1 VNRSCVEVWRG
12 ELVESRHR
20 VSVAVVD
27 GEGRLRAHAGDTAML
42 VYARSSIKPMQALP
56 LIEDEIIERFG
67 LTDAELALACAS
79 HSGEPRHIDGVRS
92 MLAKIGLRED
102 ALACGPHAPFHD
114 GSATELRRRGIE
126 PGRVHNNCSGKHA
139 GMLALARGNQ
149 WPVAGYQEH
158 SHPVQQRMLE
168 VIAEWSG
175 VPAEDVSMAVDGC
188 GVTTFALPLQRLAHA
203 FARLATAARRG
214 ADAPTRVVQAMTRH
228 PEMVGG
234 TDRLCTNLMRV
245 AAGRMFVK
253 VGAEGVYCAGVPG
266 AELGVALKIED
277 GATRA
282 AEPALVAVLQQLA
295 LLTDED
301 LAALDGYATPA
312 VHNTRGELVGC
323 VRAEIDLEPG
333 D

>member
-1 VNRSCVEVWRG
+1 
-12 ELVESRHR
+12 
-20 VSVAVVD
+20 
-27 GEGRLRAHAGDTAML
+27 
-42 VYARSSIKPMQALP
+42 MQ
-56 LIEDEIIERFG
+56 
-67 LTDAELALACAS
+67 
-79 HSGEPRHIDGVRS
+79 
-92 MLAKIGLRED
+92 
-102 ALACGPHAPFHD
+102 
-114 GSATELRRRGIE
+114 
-126 PGRVHNNCSGKHA
+126 PGRMHNNCSGKHA

-158 SHPVQQRMLE
+158 GHPVQQRMLE
-168 VIAEWSG
+168 VIAEWSS
-175 VPAEDVSMAVDGC
+175 VPAEDMTMAVDGC
-188 GVTTFALPLQRLAHA
+188 GVTTFALPLQRLAQA

-214 ADAPTRVVQAMTRH
+214 ADAPARVVQAMMRH